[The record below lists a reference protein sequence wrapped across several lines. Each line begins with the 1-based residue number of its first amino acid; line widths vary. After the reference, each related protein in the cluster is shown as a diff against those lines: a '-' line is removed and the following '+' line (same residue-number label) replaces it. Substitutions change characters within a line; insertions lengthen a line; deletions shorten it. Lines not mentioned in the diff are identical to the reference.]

1 MPNAIVKRYPA
12 FGYPLYRRWWT
23 ASFCSVGATQLVTL
37 GMGWLVYQLSGSAM
51 DLGILGAAAAI
62 PNVAVSLFGG
72 ALADRFDQRRILIL
86 TTALFAGLLLL
97 LALLDYT
104 GVVRVWQVWLIA
116 GLIALIQGIDWP
128 ARQSL
133 YPHLIERDSMLSA
146 VALNSF
152 LWQSTRMLMPALGG
166 LLIAIADTWLIFK
179 LAAVGF
185 LYMLYVIV
193 GLRVELP
200 IERSESTLRQVATG
214 IRFIL
219 ETPVF
224 KWLIA
229 LSFSTMFFVWAYMQL
244 MPAYADLLGA
254 GETGYGM
261 LLSATGLGSVL
272 GTLLIGAFPAGKRLG
287 TVILGGALL
296 SALVMYGFAAML
308 LVPSYYGALGFAT
321 LGSACSAAFM
331 INALTVLQLEVPDKL
346 RGRVMG
352 IHAMT
357 YSMMPLGGL
366 VLGAMTDRIG
376 ATAALSASVSAFLL
390 ILLIVSLTQPVLH
403 RLDGRTF
410 QPEQPGAAS

>member
-1 MPNAIVKRYPA
+1 MPGAIVKRYPA
-12 FGYPLYRRWWT
+12 LGYPLYRRWWT
-23 ASFCSVGATQLVTL
+23 ASFFSVGATQLVTL
-37 GMGWLVYQLSGSAM
+37 GMGWLVYELSGSAT

-86 TTALFAGLLLL
+86 TTSLFAGLLLL

-104 GVVRVWQVWLIA
+104 GVVTVWQVWLIA

-128 ARQSL
+128 ARQSIF
-133 YPHLIERDSMLSA
+133 PHLIERDGMLSA

-152 LWQSTRMLMPALGG
+152 LWQSTRMLMPAVGG
-166 LLIAIADTWLIFK
+166 LLIAITGTWLIFK
-179 LAAVGF
+179 LAAIGF

-200 IERSESTLRQVATG
+200 IERSESTLRQVVTG

-219 ETPVF
+219 DTPVF
-224 KWLIA
+224 KWLIT
-229 LSFSTMFFVWAYMQL
+229 LSFATMFFVWAYMQL

-254 GETGYGM
+254 GETGYGVM
-261 LLSATGLGSVL
+261 LSATGLGSVL

-287 TVILGGALL
+287 TVILGGAML
-296 SALVMYGFAAML
+296 SGMVIYGFAVML
-308 LVPSYYGALGFAT
+308 LVPSYYGALAFAM

-331 INALTVLQLEVPDKL
+331 INSMTVLQMEVPDKL

-352 IHAMT
+352 IHSMT
-357 YSMMPLGGL
+357 YSLMPLGAL
-366 VLGAMTDRIG
+366 LLGAMTDRIG

-390 ILLIVSLTQPVLH
+390 ILLIISMTQPVLR
-403 RLDGRTF
+403 RLDGATL
-410 QPEQPGAAS
+410 QPETSS

>member
-1 MPNAIVKRYPA
+1 MPGAIVTRYPA
-12 FGYPLYRRWWT
+12 FGYPLYRRWWI
-23 ASFCSVGATQLVTL
+23 ASFWSVGATQLVTL
-37 GMGWLVYQLSGSAM
+37 GMGWLVYQLSESAM

-72 ALADRFDQRRILIL
+72 ALADRYDQRRILIL
-86 TTALFAGLLLL
+86 TTSLFAGLLLL
-97 LALLDYT
+97 LALLDFS
-104 GVVRVWQVWLIA
+104 GVVTVWQVWVIA
-116 GLIALIQGIDWP
+116 GLIAAIQGIDWP

-133 YPHLIERDSMLSA
+133 YPHLIEREGMLSA

-166 LLIAIADTWLIFK
+166 VLIAIADTWLIFK
-179 LAAVGF
+179 LSAIGF

-200 IERSESTLRQVATG
+200 IERSESTLRQIATG

-244 MPAYADLLGA
+244 MPAYANTLGA

-261 LLSATGLGSVL
+261 LLSATGLGSVQ
-272 GTLLIGAFPAGKRLG
+272 GTLAIGAFPAKERLG
-287 TVILGGALL
+287 TVILAGALA

-308 LVPSYYGALGFAT
+308 LVPSYYGALAFAM

-357 YSMMPLGGL
+357 YSLMPLGGL
-366 VLGAMTDRIG
+366 LLGALTDRIG
-376 ATAALSASVSAFLL
+376 ATAALSVSVSAFLL
-390 ILLIVSLTQPVLH
+390 ILLLISVTQPVL
-403 RLDGRTF
+403 RQLDGSMLQR
-410 QPEQPGAAS
+410 EASA

>member
-1 MPNAIVKRYPA
+1 
-12 FGYPLYRRWWT
+12 
-23 ASFCSVGATQLVTL
+23 
-37 GMGWLVYQLSGSAM
+37 MGWLVYELSGSAM

-72 ALADRFDQRRILIL
+72 ALADRFDQRRIMIL
-86 TTALFAGLLLL
+86 TTSLFAGLLLV
-97 LALLDYT
+97 LALLDFT
-104 GVVRVWQVWLIA
+104 GVVTVWQVWLIA

-133 YPHLIERDSMLSA
+133 YPHLIERDGMLSA

-179 LAAVGF
+179 LSAIGF

-244 MPAYADLLGA
+244 MPVYADTLGA

-261 LLSATGLGSVL
+261 LLSATGLGSVI
-272 GTLLIGAFPAGKRLG
+272 GTLVIGAFPAEKRLG
-287 TVILGGALL
+287 TVILSGALT

-308 LVPSYYGALGFAT
+308 LVPSYYGALAFAM

-331 INALTVLQLEVPDKL
+331 INALTVLQLEVPDTL

-357 YSMMPLGGL
+357 YSLMPLGGL
-366 VLGAMTDRIG
+366 LLGALTDRIG
-376 ATAALSASVSAFLL
+376 ATAALSASVSVFLV
-390 ILLIVSLTQPVLH
+390 ILLIISVTQPVLR
-403 RLDGRTF
+403 RLDGRIV
-410 QPEQPGAAS
+410 QREVPA

>member
-72 ALADRFDQRRILIL
+72 ALV
-86 TTALFAGLLLL
+86 GLLLL

-357 YSMMPLGGL
+357 YSLMPLGGL